1 MRLLA
6 ALLACSRLGGLAS
19 ADTVMLIGLSG
30 DNSRIVMQG
39 SEEPPPPPPPA
50 NATQPELLQA
60 FGLGFVSGECVNAP
74 DPTTR
79 AQLRSRGVS
88 LYGLGGSALA
98 GEGEGEG
105 EGEGFSPVAS
115 VMYEC
120 VSDTRIR
127 ISIFSAPNCINSIP
141 YADRDVPPAATAES
155 SDWDGTLD
163 TEVWQN
169 TVTFT
174 LGGKTYNRQEKL
186 STLRGCP
193 SIDAVGWVF
202 IGLAVFVV
210 VMGVGAMIGY
220 EMGHKRAVKVAA
232 AASGEPGSGEPGA
245 TGAAPAAAAPAVAA
259 GSIQAPLLP
268 PPVTASALAGVAG
281 VGVAGLND
289 SVSSSGA
296 E

>member
-30 DNSRIVMQG
+30 DNSRIVVQG
-39 SEEPPPPPPPA
+39 SEEPPPPPAA
-50 NATQPELLQA
+50 NATQPELLQV

-79 AQLRSRGVS
+79 AQLRSRGAS

-105 EGEGFSPVAS
+105 LRAGFSPVAS

-127 ISIFSAPNCINSIP
+127 ISIFSAPNCINAIP

-169 TVTFT
+169 TVTYT
-174 LGGKTYNRQEKL
+174 LGGLTYNRQEKL

-232 AASGEPGSGEPGA
+232 AASGEPGAAAAGGA
-245 TGAAPAAAAPAVAA
+245 TGAAPAAAAPAVAV

-268 PPVTASALAGVAG
+268 PPVTASALAGMAG